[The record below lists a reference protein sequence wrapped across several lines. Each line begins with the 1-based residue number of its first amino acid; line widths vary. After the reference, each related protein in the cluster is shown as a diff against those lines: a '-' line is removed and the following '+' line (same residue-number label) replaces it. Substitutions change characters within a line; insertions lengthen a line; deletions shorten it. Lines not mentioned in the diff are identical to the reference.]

1 MRATVQFRTPVSPKG
16 TVRVHHISEPVVKTQ
31 VKYEP
36 VQIMYT
42 ISNSQSINPSIG
54 LPRNLSSYLF
64 ELSRKSNFPN
74 RRGSDLSFPSV
85 DRPIL
90 ALARSPHRTALH
102 LPVPSSPYFNQ
113 TFVHSP
119 ISSRRS
125 LLTSNCPSF
134 HYFLALYTCAP
145 FYSTGRIFG
154 YSGEVGRVGLR
165 NRLTKGN
172 R

>member
-1 MRATVQFRTPVSPKG
+1 MTRQGSALPRLICTFMHLHKPAYLNALRATVQFRTPVSPKG

-36 VQIMYT
+36 VQTMYT
-42 ISNSQSINPSIG
+42 ISNSQSNNPSIG

-102 LPVPSSPYFNQ
+102 LPVLSVLQPDF
-113 TFVHSP
+113 
-119 ISSRRS
+119 RS
-125 LLTSNCPSF
+125 FPHLFASLVTN
-134 HYFLALYTCAP
+134 L
-145 FYSTGRIFG
+145 
-154 YSGEVGRVGLR
+154 
-165 NRLTKGN
+165 
-172 R
+172 